1 MKKLLLSLGLIAAS
15 SAAFAATYQVY
26 NEPTTNA
33 KMVSELTDQNQNQY
47 IQFYQQGNWI
57 KVADTQT
64 GQVGWVNTAQV
75 KQAQMQT
82 QYQQAVNAL
91 NMQQK
96 QLEAERQAFEQR
108 YQKAA
113 QHLQHQMQQ
122 LQQQMSQAQSQNAPA
137 QAATQPAQ
145 KMVAANA
152 SPNANAN
159 ANQVQ
164 RSFNAVSIQTNQDG
178 KTATVTREWLGKDG
192 KVQKEVKQ
200 VPVSEL
206 QKMSLNF

>member
-1 MKKLLLSLGLIAAS
+1 MKKLLLSLGLIATS

-26 NEPTTNA
+26 NEPNTNA
-33 KMVSELTDQNQNQY
+33 KVVSELTDQNQNQY
-47 IQFYQQGNWI
+47 IQFFQKDNWI

-75 KQAQMQT
+75 KHAQMQT

-108 YQKAA
+108 YQQAA
-113 QHLQHQMQQ
+113 HNLQQQMQQ
-122 LQQQMSQAQSQNAPA
+122 LKQQMSQAQSQNAPA
-137 QAATQPAQ
+137 QAAVQPAP
-145 KMVAANA
+145 KTLASNA
-152 SPNANAN
+152 SPNANN
-159 ANQVQ
+159 ANQMQ
-164 RSFNAVSIQTNQDG
+164 RSFNSVSIQTNQDG

-192 KVQKEVKQ
+192 KVQKEVKK

>member
-33 KMVSELTDQNQNQY
+33 KVVSELTDQNQNQY

-108 YQKAA
+108 YQRAA
-113 QHLQHQMQQ
+113 QNLQQQMQQ

-137 QAATQPAQ
+137 QAAAQPAP
-145 KMVAANA
+145 KTLAANA
-152 SPNANAN
+152 SPNTNT
-159 ANQVQ
+159 NQMQ

>member
-33 KMVSELTDQNQNQY
+33 KVVSELTDQNQNQY

-108 YQKAA
+108 YQRAA
-113 QHLQHQMQQ
+113 QNLQQQMQQ
-122 LQQQMSQAQSQNAPA
+122 LQQQMSQAQSQNVPA
-137 QAATQPAQ
+137 QAAAQPAP
-145 KMVAANA
+145 KTLAANA
-152 SPNANAN
+152 SPNTN
-159 ANQVQ
+159 ANQMQ

>member
-26 NEPTTNA
+26 NEPNTNA
-33 KMVSELTDQNQNQY
+33 KVVSQLTDQNQNQY

-64 GQVGWVNTAQV
+64 GQVGWVNTAQI
-75 KQAQMQT
+75 KHAQMQT

-96 QLEAERQAFEQR
+96 QLEEQRKAFEQR
-108 YQKAA
+108 YQQAA
-113 QHLQHQMQQ
+113 QNIQHQMQQ
-122 LQQQMSQAQSQNAPA
+122 LQQQMKQASSQNTQAQKAVQPVQNNIP
-137 QAATQPAQ
+137 
-145 KMVAANA
+145 ANA
-152 SPNANAN
+152 SGDNTKNT
-159 ANQVQ
+159 NQVQ
-164 RSFNAVSIQTNQDG
+164 RSFHAVSIQTNKDG

-192 KVQKEVKQ
+192 KMQKEVKQ

>member
-1 MKKLLLSLGLIAAS
+1 MKKLLLSLGLIAVS

-33 KMVSELTDQNQNQY
+33 KVVSELTDQNQNQY
-47 IQFYQQGNWI
+47 IQFFQKGDWI
-57 KVADTQT
+57 KVADTKT

-75 KQAQMQT
+75 KHAQMQT

-96 QLEAERQAFEQR
+96 QLNAERQAFEQR
-108 YQKAA
+108 YQQAA
-113 QHLQHQMQQ
+113 HKLQQQMQQ
-122 LQQQMSQAQSQNAPA
+122 LKQQMGQAQSQNVPT
-137 QAATQPAQ
+137 QAAAQPAQ
-145 KMVAANA
+145 KTVVSNA

-159 ANQVQ
+159 QMQ

-192 KVQKEVKQ
+192 KMQKEVKQ

>member
-15 SAAFAATYQVY
+15 SAAFSATYQVY
-26 NEPTTNA
+26 NEPNTNA
-33 KMVSELTDQNQNQY
+33 KVVSELTDQNQNQY
-47 IQFYQQGNWI
+47 IQFFQKGNWI

-64 GQVGWVNTAQV
+64 GQVGWVNTGQV
-75 KQAQMQT
+75 RHAQMQT

-108 YQKAA
+108 YQRAA
-113 QHLQHQMQQ
+113 QNLQQQMQQ
-122 LQQQMSQAQSQNAPA
+122 LKQQMSQAQSQNAPA
-137 QAATQPAQ
+137 QAAPKSVQ
-145 KMVAANA
+145 KTLAPNA

-159 ANQVQ
+159 QMQ
-164 RSFNAVSIQTNQDG
+164 RSFNSVSIQTNQDG

-192 KVQKEVKQ
+192 KVQKEVKK

>member
-33 KMVSELTDQNQNQY
+33 KVVSELTDQNQNQY

-108 YQKAA
+108 YQRAA
-113 QHLQHQMQQ
+113 QNLQQQMQQ

-137 QAATQPAQ
+137 QAAAQPAP
-145 KMVAANA
+145 KTLAANA
-152 SPNANAN
+152 SPNTN
-159 ANQVQ
+159 ANQMQ

>member
-33 KMVSELTDQNQNQY
+33 KVVSELTDQNQNQY

-108 YQKAA
+108 YQRAA
-113 QHLQHQMQQ
+113 QNLQQQMQH
-122 LQQQMSQAQSQNAPA
+122 LQQQMSQAQSQNAPT
-137 QAATQPAQ
+137 QASAQPAQ

-152 SPNANAN
+152 SPNAN
-159 ANQVQ
+159 QMQ

-178 KTATVTREWLGKDG
+178 KTATVTREWLSKDG

>member
-33 KMVSELTDQNQNQY
+33 KVVSELTDQNQNQY

-108 YQKAA
+108 YQRAA
-113 QHLQHQMQQ
+113 QNLQQQMQQ

-137 QAATQPAQ
+137 QAAAQPVP
-145 KMVAANA
+145 KTIAANA
-152 SPNANAN
+152 SSN
-159 ANQVQ
+159 ANQMQ

-192 KVQKEVKQ
+192 KVQKQVKQ